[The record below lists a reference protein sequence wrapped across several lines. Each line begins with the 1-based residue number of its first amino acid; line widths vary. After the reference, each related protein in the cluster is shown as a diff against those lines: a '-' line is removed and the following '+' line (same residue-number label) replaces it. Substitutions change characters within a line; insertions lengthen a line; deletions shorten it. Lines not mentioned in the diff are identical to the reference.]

1 MMTTLDAT
9 NQSLGRLAT
18 KIAVLLRGKTDPKYQ
33 PNLLPTM
40 QVTVTN
46 IAKIKITGKKLDQKT
61 YYHYS
66 SYPGGMKARN
76 LGNMMDKNPAWVL
89 KMAVYRMLAQNRL
102 RDKIIKNLIITK

>member
-1 MMTTLDAT
+1 MQTLDAT

-40 QVTVTN
+40 RVTVTN
-46 IAKIKITGKKLDQKT
+46 ISKIKITGKKLDQKT

-66 SYPGGMKARN
+66 GFPGGMKKKN
-76 LGNMMDKNPAWVL
+76 LGIMMNKNPGWVL
-89 KMAVYRMLAQNRL
+89 RTAVYKMLAKNRL
-102 RDKIIKNLIITK
+102 RDKIIKNLIITT

>member
-46 IAKIKITGKKLDQKT
+46 ASKMKITGKKLAQKT

-66 SYPGGMKARN
+66 GYPGGMKKRN
-76 LGNMMDKNPAWVL
+76 LGNKMASNPDWVL
-89 KMAVYRMLAQNRL
+89 RTAVYKMLAKNRL

>member
-1 MMTTLDAT
+1 MMTTLDAS

-18 KIAVLLRGKTDPKYQ
+18 KIAILLRGKTDPKYQ

-46 IAKIKITGKKLDQKT
+46 ASKMKITGKKLAQKT

-66 SYPGGMKARN
+66 GFPGGMKARK
-76 LGNMMDKNPAWVL
+76 LDVLMDKNPKRVL
-89 KMAVYRMLAQNRL
+89 WLAVYRMLARNRM
-102 RDKIIKNLIITK
+102 RDKIIKNLTIS